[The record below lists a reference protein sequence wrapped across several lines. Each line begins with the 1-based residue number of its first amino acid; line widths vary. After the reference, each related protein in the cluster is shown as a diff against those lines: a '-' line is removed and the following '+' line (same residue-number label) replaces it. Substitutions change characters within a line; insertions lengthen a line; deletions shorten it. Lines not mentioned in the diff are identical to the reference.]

1 MKYIITE
8 SKLNSVIY
16 DFMDELFGAEIHT
29 LPGMDDNGDE
39 LVNDP
44 GYRAIQFDELVDAYD
59 FVNDEYYDDEGSDY
73 IFSWTGE
80 GYYKSLVQDGHIG
93 KTEWKRLESLA
104 PLVEIFGIHYKEKL
118 NGYFGNT
125 WKPVFKQWFKDKT
138 GMDYKTL
145 YGL

>member
-8 SKLNSVIY
+8 SRLNQAIY
-16 DFMDELFGAEIHT
+16 DFIDDLFGTEIHT
-29 LPGMDDNGDE
+29 LPALDDNG
-39 LVNDP
+39 
-44 GYRAIQFDELVDAYD
+44 DELVDAYD
-59 FVNDEYYDDEGSDY
+59 FVNDEYYGDEGSDY

-80 GYYKSLVQDGHIG
+80 GYYKSLIKDGHIT
-93 KTEWKRLESLA
+93 KPEWIKLESQA
-104 PLVEIFGIHYKEKL
+104 PLVEIFSMYDKEKL

-145 YGL
+145 YGE

>member
-29 LPGMDDNGDE
+29 LPALDDDG
-39 LVNDP
+39 
-44 GYRAIQFDELVDAYD
+44 DELVDAYD

-73 IFSWTGE
+73 LFSWTGE
-80 GYYKSLVQDGHIG
+80 GYYKSLIQDGHIG
-93 KTEWKRLESLA
+93 KTEWERLESQA
-104 PLVEIFGIHYKEKL
+104 PIVEIFSMYDKDKL

-145 YGL
+145 YGQ

>member
-39 LVNDP
+39 LV
-44 GYRAIQFDELVDAYD
+44 DAYD
-59 FVNDEYYDDEGSDY
+59 FVNDEYYGDEGSDY
-73 IFSWTGE
+73 LFSWTGK
-80 GYYKSLVQDGHIG
+80 GYYESLIEGGNIG
-93 KTEWKRLESLA
+93 KSEWKRLESLA
-104 PLVEIFGIHYKEKL
+104 PIVEIFSMYDKEKL
-118 NGYFGNT
+118 NGYFGNA

-145 YGL
+145 YGQ